1 MILITMFATLVLS
14 QTTSVG
20 EASALPTPINFNAN
34 KTSISIER
42 GYEVAGLFG
51 GKNPEISRRLASG
64 AIGCPDN
71 EIGISNE
78 KASRGVHTFTAHCR
92 GREYFCTYNYPSPI
106 TCSQAAGTTDADVEE
121 RREELAE
128 GMEAWRAQVI
138 ERLHQAWERPNSY
151 NEGQTIVMMVKV
163 DERGRLL
170 NLKWVVRSGDK
181 AVDKS
186 ILKAF
191 KRIDPYPAPAD
202 PGAAFGGVEFSF
214 P

>member
-1 MILITMFATLVLS
+1 MILFTMFASLALS

-20 EASALPTPINFNAN
+20 AASSQPVSDDFHATR
-34 KTSISIER
+34 TSIPIER
-42 GYEVAGLFG
+42 DYEVAGLFG
-51 GKNPEISRRLASG
+51 GTNAEISRRLASG

-128 GMEAWRAQVI
+128 GMEAWKEQVI
-138 ERLHQAWERPNSY
+138 ERLHQAWERPDSY

-170 NLKWVVRSGDK
+170 NLKWVVRTGDK
-181 AVDKS
+181 TVDKS

-191 KRIDPYPAPAD
+191 KRIDPYPVPAD
-202 PGAAFGGVEFSF
+202 PGAAFGGVEFTF